1 MASAVVVERAISTSK
16 STTNSTSSVYLDGTG
31 VVAVDSG
38 AGSEIAASA
47 SAESSDSISSA
58 DSPEQEESASHQGQD
73 SFDMSLADNTGC
85 IESNFQEFPNEPGKI
100 FIGGLNP
107 STTIEKLKF
116 YFQKYGEIKNSLIM
130 RDIITKKSRGFG
142 FVTFVDPSVVE
153 SVLND
158 APHTLDSKRI
168 EPKIAVPK
176 QTAMKVIA
184 NALSRTKKIFIGG
197 VATSTTEEELL
208 NYFSAFGNIECCEL
222 MMDKTTNR
230 HRGFGFVTFESEE
243 SAEKVCR
250 IHYHDINNKMVEAKK
265 ALPKEVLSTGNA
277 LVKQQQHQQQ
287 QRQQLLQQPI
297 PFYLANRLTV
307 SEQTTKMVPGVGSVS
322 ASSPVAMAVAAL
334 MTNQQQQQQ
343 QQQQKQTQHNRMCH
357 SNAIH
362 SGLPGMQNALTTP
375 ELMSLVSLAYPSSL
389 LFQKADTMQFLSRS
403 HPGSNAGTPT
413 GGTDLSFSLP
423 VAGATT
429 PLALSAAQQVPS
441 ASVTTATPSSF
452 SMSKMLPP
460 PPPPHTSSPQLL
472 AAAAAAPDFTGLN
485 MAHMAAFPNISAYAL
500 AAAAAA
506 AAAGMPHLYAS
517 PATTAQI
524 CCPAPTAPLQAVVQ
538 QAYGAGFG
546 LGPLPPQLANASTLA
561 TAHSTTIDVEGMAI
575 SAVPP
580 GLVISPLSPPLTN
593 MGTILSQQRL
603 TSANQVPVSYAN
615 SVQQPVTSDANSGF
629 WFIPTKVPR
638 ENCPPFEMQTC
649 VH

>member
-1 MASAVVVERAISTSK
+1 MASMVVMERTISTSK
-16 STTNSTSSVYLDGTG
+16 SATKTTPSAYLNGTA
-31 VVAVDSG
+31 VADVDIG
-38 AGSEIAASA
+38 AKASA
-47 SAESSDSISSA
+47 DSNDSISS
-58 DSPEQEESASHQGQD
+58 SGTPEQEDETASHQGQNN
-73 SFDMSLADNTGC
+73 FDMSLADNAGC
-85 IESNFQEFPNEPGKI
+85 IENNFQEFPNEPGKL

-107 STTIEKLKF
+107 STTIDKLKF

-130 RDIITKKSRGFG
+130 RDIVTKKSRGFG
-142 FVTFVDPSVVE
+142 FVTFVDPNAVE

-158 APHTLDSKRI
+158 APHMLDSKRI

-208 NYFSAFGNIECCEL
+208 NYFSAFGSIECCEL

-277 LVKQQQHQQQ
+277 LVKQHQQQ
-287 QRQQLLQQPI
+287 QRQQLLHPPI
-297 PFYLANRLTV
+297 PFYLTNRLTV
-307 SEQTTKMVPGVGSVS
+307 SEQTTKMVPGVGTVS
-322 ASSPVAMAVAAL
+322 GSSPVAMAVAAL
-334 MTNQQQQQQ
+334 LASQQQQQQQ
-343 QQQQKQTQHNRMCH
+343 QQQQKQQQNAQMCH
-357 SNAIH
+357 NNVIH
-362 SGLPGMQNALTTP
+362 SGVPGMQNALTVP
-375 ELMSLVSLAYPSSL
+375 ELMSLVSLAYPTSL
-389 LFQKADTMQFLSRS
+389 LFQKADTMHLLSRS
-403 HPGSNAGTPT
+403 HPGSNVGTPT

-423 VAGATT
+423 VAAAAAT
-429 PLALSAAQQVPS
+429 PLALSAAQQAVS

-452 SMSKMLPP
+452 SMPKML
-460 PPPPHTSSPQLL
+460 PPHTSSPQLL
-472 AAAAAAPDFTGLN
+472 AAAAAAAPDFTGLS

-500 AAAAAA
+500 AAAAA
-506 AAAGMPHLYAS
+506 GMPQLYAS
-517 PATTAQI
+517 PATAAQI
-524 CCPAPTAPLQAVVQ
+524 CCPAPQAPPPTVLQ

-546 LGPLPPQLANASTLA
+546 LSHLPTPLANASSLA
-561 TAHSTTIDVEGMAI
+561 TTHSTTIDVEGLAI

-580 GLVISPLSPPLTN
+580 GIVISPLNPPLTN
-593 MGTILSQQRL
+593 MGTLLSQQRL
-603 TSANQVPVSYAN
+603 TTANQVPVSYAN
-615 SVQQPVTSDANSGF
+615 PVQQPVTSDSNSGF
-629 WFIPTKVPR
+629 WFIPAKVPR
-638 ENCPPFEMQTC
+638 ENCSPFEMQTC